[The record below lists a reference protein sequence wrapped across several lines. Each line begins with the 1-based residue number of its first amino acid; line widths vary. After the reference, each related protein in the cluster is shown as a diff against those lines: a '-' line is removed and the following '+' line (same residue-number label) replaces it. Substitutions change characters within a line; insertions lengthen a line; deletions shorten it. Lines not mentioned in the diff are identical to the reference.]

1 MYHWGTAIFWVS
13 FTFSLLIPLDA
24 NSKTLFGVVSERSAA
39 ELAAGAQRFS
49 QAHPQHTLVFRTT
62 AQIRGMSDEAI
73 VAEIKKADALLFLA
87 IFGDTSKRLE
97 KFIQAEG
104 KHHPLLAINSDYRL
118 VGLSRNQKGALF
130 QGWTMEKLKKINR
143 PIGKSE
149 TLLRWRDNL
158 TNAYPH
164 QTHWITGKA
173 FWQSRGQ
180 RNVKN
185 LISLALQPVDEV
197 LHLDALQPRP
207 PIRFLIEDTIV
218 SFDTIQLNRT
228 QPWLAI
234 IDHHTG
240 DRMGDQALINLIC
253 QEAKALNIQCVT
265 AFAQWGSSSVRA
277 LEFFQKLT
285 AQAPLAAVINLQDFV
300 VGGGSGRQDATDVF
314 AELNVPILKGLR
326 VIERSEDS
334 WKRSEDGL
342 PWESIHYRIAMPEL
356 QGVSQPHVLATAA
369 PSRIDPLTG
378 LEVNVTR
385 PHESDVHQILLRV
398 KNWYQLR
405 VMPNHQKKVALI
417 YYNHPPGRHNIG
429 ADNLNVPVSIW
440 EILRALKA
448 EGYHTGPLPTTPEDL
463 LQRIQEK
470 GVNLPED
477 HQALAEMAPKVQT
490 ISRNQY
496 EEWIRV
502 LPEALKKEMSDGPL
516 GFLHVQLKH
525 AIHTKEPEIA
535 ERVLNRIVS
544 DITHVVQGADHPAKT
559 RALDLLRQLND
570 LYHRFLNTGTG
581 KWTEAEKLFHA
592 LQQTGIEG
600 IKGWGAAPGTVMV
613 HNQNM
618 LIPGLQFGNIF
629 IGPQPPRGWELNEEL
644 LHANMSFPPTHQYLA
659 FYFWLQHEFGAH
671 AMIHLGRHSTYEFLP
686 RHGSGVGDHD
696 YSYWIAG
703 AIPGLYPY
711 IVDGVGE
718 GIQAKRR
725 GLAVIIDHLTP
736 PLRTTPLYDEFLE
749 LRQLIESYEA
759 SSSQHRL
766 KDQTRAINAIRLKI
780 DALHLRAELEESM
793 ADELRVRGISFEQAD
808 GDFLVHEVGHYL
820 TTLQEKFMPL
830 GLHSFGKDWEE
841 PAVALMA
848 ESMSEDNPENR
859 ERHAG
864 LLRSSPKAELQ
875 SLLNG
880 LNGEYVAPGKGND
893 PIRTAE
899 SLPTGKNFFA
909 LDGSLLP
916 TRLGYELGVELAQ
929 RARQEQPAG
938 EGKEAV
944 ILWASDTVRDEGAMI
959 AFGLDMLGISPTWN
973 SRGILTGITRLPL
986 TDNRQRLDM
995 MFVTSGLFRDLYG
1008 QQLVWLDKAVLLALD
1023 GAANS
1028 IRKQYPSLGPA
1039 ITKTLAPLGTLSNPG
1054 NEPIQDNLVAKHWID
1069 EALELSAQGHDDH
1082 HISQMA
1088 SLRIFGTAPGAY
1100 GAGVNRL
1107 AERSGSWE
1115 RREELA
1121 ETYIARMGHTY
1132 GTRHQGTSVQDV
1144 FRKNL
1149 KNVDNLYLGRASN
1162 LYGLLDNNDA
1172 FDYLGG
1178 LSLAVEMETGASPQ
1192 SYVIE
1197 HAASKKT
1204 KMQKLDVA
1212 LLQELRGRFLNP
1224 AWLNPLMEEG
1234 YSGARTMGS
1243 EFLEY
1248 LWGWQVTSPEIVK
1261 SWVWDEVKAVY
1272 LEDKLGLGLDQ
1283 FLEKE
1288 AHIHVKSNMLA
1299 IMLIAA
1305 QRGFW
1310 LTDPDTIRELSRQL
1324 ADLLIANGLP
1334 GSGHT
1339 TPDHP
1344 VFNWIKP
1351 HLTPEQV
1358 QKLERL
1364 IQEAK
1369 GPIDS
1374 HPENVITTISEIQAI
1389 TADKPVQSEVE
1400 DAMAGSEQNQTE
1412 RDEGFSL
1419 IKNPPLI
1426 AGIIFIIVTIFCL
1439 GVFRGSLQQ
1448 LSRKD
1453 SL

>member
-1 MYHWGTAIFWVS
+1 MHNWVTAIFFVS
-13 FTFSLLIPLDA
+13 LTFFLLIPFDA
-24 NSKTLFGVVSERSAA
+24 KSKTLFGVISERSAS
-39 ELAAGAQRFS
+39 ELAAGALKFS
-49 QAHPQHTLVFRTT
+49 QANPEHTLVFRTT
-62 AQIRGMSDEAI
+62 AQIRKMSDKAI
-73 VAEIKKADALLFLA
+73 LAQIKKADALLFLA
-87 IFGDTSKRLE
+87 IFGDTSNRLE
-97 KFIQAEG
+97 QFIQAEG
-104 KHHPLLAINSDYRL
+104 KHRSLLAISSDYRL
-118 VGLSRNQKGALF
+118 VRLSQIQKGALF

-143 PIGKSE
+143 PIGKNE
-149 TLLRWRDNL
+149 TLLTWRDNL
-158 TNAYPH
+158 MNAYPS
-164 QTHWITGKA
+164 QAPWIAGKA

-180 RNVKN
+180 GNVHN
-185 LISLALQPVDEV
+185 LISLALQPVDEN
-197 LHLDALQPRP
+197 LPIGPLQPRP

-240 DRMGDQALINLIC
+240 DRMGDKALISLIC
-253 QEAKALNIQCVT
+253 KKARALNMQCVT
-265 AFAQWGSSSVRA
+265 AFAQWGSSSVNA
-277 LEFFQKLT
+277 LELFKKLT

-300 VGGGSGRQDATDVF
+300 VGGGSGRQDATRLF
-314 AELNVPILKGLR
+314 AELNVPVIKGLR
-326 VIERSEDS
+326 VIERSEDH

-356 QGVSQPHVLATAA
+356 QGVSQPHVLATSA

-385 PHESDVHQILLRV
+385 PHERDVHQILLRV
-398 KNWYQLR
+398 KNWYQLQ
-405 VMPNHQKKVALI
+405 VMPNHKKKVALI

-440 EILRALKA
+440 KILHALKA
-448 EGYHTGPLPTTPEDL
+448 DGYHTGPLPTTSEDL
-463 LQRIQEK
+463 LQLIQEQ
-470 GVNLPED
+470 GVNLPEN
-477 HQALAEMAPKVQT
+477 HHALAEMVHKVQT
-490 ISRNQY
+490 VERIRY
-496 EEWIRV
+496 EQWIRV
-502 LPEALKKEMSDGPL
+502 LPEALKKEMTDGPL

-525 AIHTKEPEIA
+525 AIDTDEPKTA
-535 ERVLNRIVS
+535 ERVLDRIVA
-544 DITHVVQGADHPAKT
+544 DVTHVVQGADHPAKT
-559 RALDLLRQLND
+559 RALDLLGQLKD
-570 LYHRFLNTGTG
+570 LYHQFLKTDSG
-581 KWTEAEKLFHA
+581 KWAQAEKLLHA
-592 LQQTGIEG
+592 LKQTGIEG
-600 IKGWGAAPGTVMV
+600 MKGWGAAPGAVMV
-613 HNQNM
+613 HDKQI

-659 FYFWLQHEFGAH
+659 FYFWLQKEFGVH

-759 SSSQHRL
+759 SSSQHRSQ
-766 KDQTRAINAIRLKI
+766 DQRRAINAIRLKI
-780 DALHLRAELEESM
+780 DALHLRDELEENM

-830 GLHSFGKDWEE
+830 GLHSFGQDWEDG
-841 PAVALMA
+841 AIALMA
-848 ESMSEDNPENR
+848 DSMSEDNPEHR
-859 ERHAG
+859 EHYAD
-864 LLRSSPKAELQ
+864 LLRISPKAEMQ

-880 LNGEYVAPGKGND
+880 LKGEYVAPGKGND

-929 RARQEQPAG
+929 RARHGQSIG
-938 EGKEAV
+938 DGKEAV

-959 AFGLDMLGISPTWN
+959 AFGMDMLGISPTWN
-973 SRGILTGITRLPL
+973 SRGILTGIKRLPL
-986 TDNRQRLDM
+986 TDGRQRLDM

-1023 GAANS
+1023 GAANT
-1028 IRKQYPSLGPA
+1028 IRQEYPALGSA
-1039 ITKTLAPLGTLSNPG
+1039 ITETLAPLDTLSIPG
-1054 NEPIQDNLVAKHWID
+1054 NERIQDNLVAKHWIE
-1069 EALELSAQGHDDH
+1069 EALELLARGHDAH

-1132 GTRHQGTSVQDV
+1132 GARHQGTSVQDV

-1149 KNVDNLYLGRASN
+1149 NNVENLYLGRASN

-1197 HAASKKT
+1197 HAASKNT

-1224 AWLNPLMEEG
+1224 AWLTPLIGEG

-1272 LEDKLGLGLDQ
+1272 LDDKLGLGLDS

-1288 AHIHVKSNMLA
+1288 ANVHVKSNMLA

-1310 LTDPDTIRELSRQL
+1310 LADPDTIRELSREL
-1324 ADLLIANGLP
+1324 ADLLVANGLP

-1351 HLTPEQV
+1351 QLTPEQV
-1358 QKLERL
+1358 QKLEHL

-1369 GPIDS
+1369 GPLDS
-1374 HPENVITTISEIQAI
+1374 
-1389 TADKPVQSEVE
+1389 QSRNYHYNHFRNS
-1400 DAMAGSEQNQTE
+1400 GSH
-1412 RDEGFSL
+1412 G
-1419 IKNPPLI
+1419 
-1426 AGIIFIIVTIFCL
+1426 
-1439 GVFRGSLQQ
+1439 
-1448 LSRKD
+1448 
-1453 SL
+1453 

>member
-1 MYHWGTAIFWVS
+1 MPHCVTAIFWVS
-13 FTFSLLIPLDA
+13 FTCFLLLPPDA

-39 ELAAGAQRFS
+39 ELAAGAHRFA
-49 QAHPQHTLVFRTT
+49 QAYPQHTLVFRTT
-62 AQIRGMSDEAI
+62 AQIRGMSDETI
-73 VAEIKKADALLFLA
+73 VAEIKKADALLLVA

-97 KFIQAEG
+97 KFIRAEG
-104 KHHPLLAINSDYRL
+104 QHRPLLAINSDYGL
-118 VGLSRNQKGALF
+118 VRLSRNQKGSLF
-130 QGWTMEKLKKINR
+130 LGWTMEKLKTINR

-149 TLLRWRDNL
+149 TPLTWRDNL
-158 TNAYPH
+158 MNDFPH
-164 QTHWITGKA
+164 QSSWISGKA

-180 RNVKN
+180 GNIKN
-185 LISLALQPVDEV
+185 LISLALQPVDDG
-197 LHLDALQPRP
+197 LPLDSLQPRP
-207 PIRFLIEDTIV
+207 PVRFLIQDTIV
-218 SFDTIQLNRT
+218 SFEAIQLHQT

-234 IDHHTG
+234 LDHHTG
-240 DRMGDQALINLIC
+240 DRMGDQALIDLIC
-253 QEAKALNIQCVT
+253 REARALNIQCVT

-277 LEFFQKLT
+277 LELFKELT
-285 AQAPLAAVINLQDFV
+285 AQAPLAAMITLQDFV
-300 VGGGSGRQDATDVF
+300 VGGGRGRQDATQLI
-314 AELNVPILKGLR
+314 AELNVPIIKGLR
-326 VIERSEDS
+326 VIERSEEY

-378 LEVNVTR
+378 LDVNITR
-385 PHESDVHQILLRV
+385 PHESDVRRILLRV

-405 VMPNHQKKVALI
+405 IMPNHKKKVALI

-440 EILRALKA
+440 EILHALKS
-448 EGYHTGPLPTTPEDL
+448 EGYHTGPLPATSEDL
-463 LQRIQEK
+463 LQLIQEK

-477 HQALAEMAPKVQT
+477 HQALAEMVPNVHT
-490 ISRNQY
+490 ISPSQY
-496 EEWIRV
+496 EEWIKDI
-502 LPEALKKEMSDGPL
+502 PEALKKEMIDGPL
-516 GFLHVQLKH
+516 GFLHVQLRN
-525 AIHTKEPEIA
+525 ALNSNNREIA
-535 ERVLNRIVS
+535 EKILNRIVS
-544 DITHVVQGADHPAKT
+544 DVTHVVQGADHPAKT
-559 RALDLLRQLND
+559 RALDLLNQLND
-570 LYHRFLNTGTG
+570 LYQNALTTSPG
-581 KWTEAEKLFHA
+581 KWTEAEKLLDA
-592 LQQTGIEG
+592 LERTEIEG
-600 IKGWGAAPGTVMV
+600 ITGWGAVPGTVMV
-613 HNQNM
+613 HNQKI
-618 LIPGLQFGNIF
+618 LIPGVQFGNIF

-659 FYFWLQHEFGAH
+659 FYLWLQQEFGAH

-686 RHGSGVGDHD
+686 RHGSGIGDHD

-736 PLRTTPLYDEFLE
+736 PLRATPLYDEFLE

-759 SSSQHRL
+759 SSSQHQLQNRRRVI
-766 KDQTRAINAIRLKI
+766 DAIREKI
-780 DALHLRAELEESM
+780 DSLHLRNELEKSM
-793 ADELRVRGISFEQAD
+793 ADELRVRGMSFEQAD

-830 GLHSFGKDWEE
+830 GLHSFGKHWEE
-841 PAVALMA
+841 PAIALMA
-848 ESMSEDNPENR
+848 ESMSEDNPENQ

-864 LLRSSPKAELQ
+864 LLRMSPKAELQ

-880 LNGEYVAPGKGND
+880 LKGEYVAPGKGND

-899 SLPTGKNFFA
+899 SLPTGRSFFA

-916 TRLGYELGVELAQ
+916 TRLGYEVGVELAQ
-929 RARQEQPAG
+929 RARQEQPSG
-938 EGKEAV
+938 DGKEAV

-959 AFGLDMLGISPTWN
+959 AFGMDMLGIAPTWN
-973 SRGILTGITRLPL
+973 SRGILTGIKRLPL
-986 TDNRQRLDM
+986 SDTRQRFDM

-1028 IRKQYPSLGPA
+1028 IRATYPSLGPA
-1039 ITKTLAPLGTLSNPG
+1039 MTKTLAPLGPLSNPG
-1054 NEPIQDNLVAKHWID
+1054 NETVQDNLVAKHWIE

-1082 HISQMA
+1082 HIAQMA
-1088 SLRIFGTAPGAY
+1088 SLRIFGTAPGSY
-1100 GAGVNRL
+1100 GAGINRL

-1115 RREELA
+1115 HREELA
-1121 ETYIARMGHTY
+1121 ATYIARMGHTY
-1132 GTRHQGTSVQDV
+1132 GARHQGTSVQEV

-1149 KNVDNLYLGRASN
+1149 NHVENLYLGRASH

-1178 LSLAVEMETGASPQ
+1178 LSLAVEIETGVAPQ

-1197 HAASKKT
+1197 HADSKNT

-1224 AWLNPLMEEG
+1224 AWLKPLMGEG

-1272 LEDKLGLGLDQ
+1272 FDDKLGLGLDS

-1288 AHIHVKSNMLA
+1288 ANVHVKSNMLA

-1310 LTDPDTIRELSRQL
+1310 LADPDTIRKLSRQF
-1324 ADLLIANGLP
+1324 ADLLVVNGLP

-1351 HLTPEQV
+1351 HLTLEQTH
-1358 QKLERL
+1358 KLERL

-1374 HPENVITTISEIQAI
+1374 HPDNVITIISEIEPV
-1389 TADKPVQSEVE
+1389 TEDKSVSSEIE
-1400 DAMAGSEQNQTE
+1400 EPMAEASEGEAEQE
-1412 RDEGFSL
+1412 EVSL
-1419 IKNPPLI
+1419 LINNPR
-1426 AGIIFIIVTIFCL
+1426 IISGVVFIIVIIFGI
-1439 GVFRGSLQQ
+1439 GVFRGSLQH
-1448 LSRKD
+1448 LSKKD

>member
-1 MYHWGTAIFWVS
+1 MYHWATAIFCVS
-13 FTFSLLIPLDA
+13 FTCSLLIPPNA
-24 NSKTLFGVVSERSAA
+24 HSKTLFGVVSERSAA
-39 ELAAGAQRFS
+39 ELASGAQKFF

-73 VAEIKKADALLFLA
+73 VAEIKRADALLFLA
-87 IFGDTSKRLE
+87 IFGDTSTRLE
-97 KFIQAEG
+97 KFIQAER
-104 KHHPLLAINSDYRL
+104 KHRPLLAISSDYRL
-118 VGLSRNQKGALF
+118 VRLSQNQKGALF
-130 QGWTMEKLKKINR
+130 QGWTMEQLKMINR

-149 TLLRWRDNL
+149 TLLTWRDNL
-158 TNAYPH
+158 RHTYPN
-164 QTHWITGKA
+164 QASWITGKA
-173 FWQSRGQ
+173 FWQSRGR

-185 LISLALQPVDEV
+185 LISLALQSVDED
-197 LHLDALQPRP
+197 LQIDALQPRP
-207 PIRFLIEDTIV
+207 PIRFFIDDTIV
-218 SFDTIQLNRT
+218 PFDSIQLNRAR
-228 QPWLAI
+228 PWLAI

-240 DRMGDQALINLIC
+240 DRLGDQALINLIC
-253 QEAKALNIQCVT
+253 KEAKALKIQCVT

-277 LEFFQKLT
+277 LELFKQLT
-285 AQAPLAAVINLQDFV
+285 AQAHLAAVINLQDFV
-300 VGGGSGRQDATDVF
+300 VGGGSGRQDATHLF
-314 AELNVPILKGLR
+314 TQLNVPVIKGLR
-326 VIERSEDS
+326 VIERSENS
-334 WKRSEDGL
+334 WKHSEDGL

-378 LEVNVTR
+378 LEVNITR
-385 PHESDVHQILLRV
+385 PHENGVHQILLRV

-405 VMPNHQKKVALI
+405 VMPNHKKKVALI

-429 ADNLNVPVSIW
+429 ADNLNVPVSLW
-440 EILRALKA
+440 EILHALKA
-448 EGYHTGPLPTTPEDL
+448 EGYHTGPLPPTPKDL
-463 LQRIQEK
+463 LQRIQEQ

-477 HQALAEMAPKVQT
+477 HQALAEMALKVQT
-490 ISRNQY
+490 ISRTQY

-502 LPEALKKEMSDGPL
+502 LPEALKKEMIDGPL
-516 GFLHVQLKH
+516 GFLHVQLKN
-525 AIHTKEPEIA
+525 ALNTNEPERA
-535 ERVLNRIVS
+535 ERILNRIVS
-544 DITHVVQGADHPAKT
+544 DVTHVVQGADHPAKS
-559 RALDLLRQLND
+559 RALDLLEQLKD
-570 LYHRFLNTGTG
+570 LYQHVLKTASG
-581 KWTEAEKLFHA
+581 KWTEAEKLLHA
-592 LQQTGIEG
+592 LQRTEIEG
-600 IKGWGAAPGTVMV
+600 IRGWGAAPGTVMV
-613 HNQNM
+613 HNQKI

-629 IGPQPPRGWELNEEL
+629 IGPQPPRGWELHEEL

-659 FYFWLQHEFGAH
+659 FYFWLQQEFGAH

-686 RHGSGVGDHD
+686 RHGSGVGGHD

-703 AIPGLYPY
+703 TIPGLYPY

-759 SSSQHRL
+759 SSSQ
-766 KDQTRAINAIRLKI
+766 DQLQNRRRAIDAIREKI
-780 DALHLRAELEESM
+780 VSLHLRAELEESM
-793 ADELRVRGISFEQAD
+793 ADELRLRGISFEQAD

-830 GLHSFGKDWEE
+830 GLHSFGKDWDET
-841 PAVALMA
+841 AIALMA
-848 ESMSEDNPENR
+848 ESMSETNPENR

-864 LLRSSPKAELQ
+864 LLRMSPKAELQ

-880 LNGEYVAPGKGND
+880 LHGEYVAPGKGND

-916 TRLGYELGVELAQ
+916 TRLGYELGVGLAQ
-929 RARQEQPAG
+929 RARQKQPPG

-959 AFGLDMLGISPTWN
+959 AFGMDMLGISPTWN
-973 SRGILTGITRLPL
+973 SRGILTGIKRLPL
-986 TDNRQRLDM
+986 SDKRQRLDI

-1023 GAANS
+1023 GAATS
-1028 IRKQYPSLGPA
+1028 IREQYPSLSPA

-1054 NEPIQDNLVAKHWID
+1054 NESIQDNLVAKHWIE
-1069 EALELSAQGHDDH
+1069 EALELLAQGHDDH

-1132 GTRHQGTSVQDV
+1132 GARHQGTSVQDV

-1149 KNVDNLYLGRASN
+1149 NNIDNLYLGRASN

-1197 HAASKKT
+1197 HAASKNP

-1224 AWLNPLMEEG
+1224 AWLKPLMGEG

-1248 LWGWQVTSPEIVK
+1248 LWGWQVTSPDIVK

-1272 LEDKLGLGLDQ
+1272 LDDKLGLGLDR
-1283 FLEKE
+1283 FLEEE
-1288 AHIHVKSNMLA
+1288 ANVHVKSNMLA

-1310 LTDPDTIRELSRQL
+1310 LADPDTIQTLSRQL
-1324 ADLLIANGLP
+1324 ADLLVANGLP

-1344 VFNWIKP
+1344 VFTWIKP
-1351 HLTPEQV
+1351 QLTPEQA
-1358 QKLERL
+1358 QQLENL

-1369 GPIDS
+1369 GPRDS
-1374 HPENVITTISEIQAI
+1374 HPNNIMTTISEIQAV
-1389 TADKPVQSEVE
+1389 TADKPVASEFKE
-1400 DAMAGSEQNQTE
+1400 AMAEASESRTE
-1412 RDEGFSL
+1412 REEVFPFDN
-1419 IKNPPLI
+1419 NPR
-1426 AGIIFIIVTIFCL
+1426 IISVVIFVIVILFGL
-1439 GVFRGSLQQ
+1439 GVLRGSLQH

-1453 SL
+1453 S